1 MKFITNPWK
10 GKTALITGASA
21 GIGAATAR
29 KLAADGLT
37 VLLVARRLDKLEALQ
52 QEIQGKGGKAFCYA
66 ADLTKPEERKRLYE
80 MIVAQFDGL
89 DVLVNNAG
97 LGYYGY
103 TAEMPWQT
111 AEAMMEVNIAALVQ
125 LTLSFL
131 PVMEKRHTGHIINIG
146 SIAGKMPNQGVA
158 MYSGSKAFVDAFT
171 TSMFRELKGT
181 GVHVSVLRPGPV
193 TTEFYDAAQRISAGS
208 RRTPGEG
215 GAVPAERV
223 AKAVW
228 SLIRHPR
235 RVAYVP
241 GILSVSPWME
251 ILFGWLI
258 DQLGPLLLKRK
269 QAVAFTLPTSI
280 KRK

>member
-1 MKFITNPWK
+1 MKFIKNPWK
-10 GKTALITGASA
+10 GKLALITGASA

-29 KLAADGLT
+29 KLAAEGLT

-52 QEIQGKGGKAFCYA
+52 QEIQGKGGKAICFA
-66 ADLTKPEERKRLYE
+66 SDLTLPEERKRLYE
-80 MIVAQFDGL
+80 MIVAQFGGL

-171 TSMFRELKGT
+171 TSVFRELKGT

-193 TTEFYDAAQRISAGS
+193 TTEFYDAAQRLSAGN

-223 AKAVW
+223 AKVVW

-241 GILSVSPWME
+241 GILSISPWME

-269 QAVAFTLPTSI
+269 QAVAVMLPTSF

>member
-1 MKFITNPWK
+1 MKFINNPWK
-10 GKTALITGASA
+10 DKMALITGASA
-21 GIGAATAR
+21 GIGSATAR
-29 KLAADGLT
+29 KLAAEGLT
-37 VLLVARRLDKLEALQ
+37 VLLVARRLDRLEALQ
-52 QEIQGKGGKAFCYA
+52 KEIKGIGGKAFCFA
-66 ADLTKPEERKRLYE
+66 VDLTQPEERKCLYDA
-80 MIVAQFDGL
+80 VCRQFGGV

-125 LTLSFL
+125 LTLLFL
-131 PVMEKRHTGHIINIG
+131 PVMEKRRTGHIVNIG

-158 MYSGSKAFVDAFT
+158 MYSASKAFVDSFT
-171 TSMFRELKGT
+171 TSVFRELKGT
-181 GVHVSVLRPGPV
+181 GVHMSVLRPGPV

-235 RVAYVP
+235 KVAYVP
-241 GILSVSPWME
+241 GILSISPWME

-269 QAVAFTLPTSI
+269 QAIAVALPVSI